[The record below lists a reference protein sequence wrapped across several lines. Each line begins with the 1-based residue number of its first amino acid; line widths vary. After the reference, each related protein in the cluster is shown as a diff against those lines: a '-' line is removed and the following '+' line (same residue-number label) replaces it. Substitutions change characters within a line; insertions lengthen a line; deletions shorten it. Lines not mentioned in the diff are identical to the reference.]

1 MNNINGEQ
9 LAGAQHNENHHPFL
23 RLHLSTIHTVRTS
36 KMTTAQFVSSTMAIY
51 CCCCCCTKCIPLLAF
66 FFRRIVCVAEHILF
80 FFFVVGRAASLNGLQ
95 PVMFVRMLRFWEMHA
110 LLRCCDGVRAFVVFV
125 SAWKF
130 ACQRLCNVNLTNTP
144 NARAQWKRDYATGT
158 ERDQQ
163 HTTTAKTTKF

>member
-1 MNNINGEQ
+1 MVNNWPGHNITKITTHFFVFISP
-9 LAGAQHNENHHPFL
+9 LFTLFAQPKWPRHNSCLLPWLF
-23 RLHLSTIHTVRTS
+23 
-36 KMTTAQFVSSTMAIY
+36 TAAVAAAQNAFR
-51 CCCCCCTKCIPLLAF
+51 CLPF
-66 FFRRIVCVAEHILF
+66 FFAASCALPSIFYF

-144 NARAQWKRDYATGT
+144 NAREQWKRDYATGT

-163 HTTTAKTTKF
+163 HTTTATTTKF